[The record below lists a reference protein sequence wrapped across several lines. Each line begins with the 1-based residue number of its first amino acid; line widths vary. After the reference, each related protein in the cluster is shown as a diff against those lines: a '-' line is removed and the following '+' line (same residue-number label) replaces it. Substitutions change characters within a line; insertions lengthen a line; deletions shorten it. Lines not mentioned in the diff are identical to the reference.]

1 MMCQKW
7 VVSAEPW
14 PWHPGTQSRGWSC
27 KEWSLFQPN
36 NHGGHQV
43 ILPFCW
49 LGQRP
54 PQRPPLVGRQSPWQH
69 PPRKQ
74 SPSRRWRSNVVM
86 EVGNPWLH
94 LKSKVLINL
103 LQKKVL
109 ILSSVRVFM
118 TKCFAFASI
127 CQDLSLGGCD
137 RIHLFFWN
145 FFFWSKSVAACPP
158 LLWLSNSQRR
168 GATWLCIDR
177 PINYHCLN
185 SLIPVGWHANPC
197 RRCTIFPRERCY
209 ICYRNMS
216 IQLLLCIFFVRPFRQ
231 SPESNTT
238 SSHDF
243 TSWSIIRLQGLTPRF
258 IPTPWPWH

>member
-7 VVSAEPW
+7 VVFAEPW

-86 EVGNPWLH
+86 EVSKPWLH

-103 LQKKVL
+103 LQNKVP
-109 ILSSVRVFM
+109 ILSSVRVFT
-118 TKCFAFASI
+118 TKCFAFAST
-127 CQDLSLGGCD
+127 CQDLSPGGCD
-137 RIHLFFWN
+137 RIHLFLEP
-145 FFFWSKSVAACPP
+145 FFFWSKSVAACPS
-158 LLWLSNSQRR
+158 LLWLSNSQSRSNMTMHR
-168 GATWLCIDR
+168 SAYQLPLPQQSYIGWLTCQPMLKMHYFSER
-177 PINYHCLN
+177 TLLHLLQKHEHPTFALYLFCKALN
-185 SLIPVGWHANPC
+185 
-197 RRCTIFPRERCY
+197 
-209 ICYRNMS
+209 
-216 IQLLLCIFFVRPFRQ
+216 RQ